1 MSAVIVALFI
11 AAAPEA
17 ALRSAEKA
25 IEAKGLLDRIQTLA
39 SDAFEGRS
47 PGTKGEDVTVA
58 YLVDQMKAIGLTPGN
73 PDGTYL
79 QRVPLVGAVSTYHAE
94 LDTQGKREE
103 LVANRDLVA
112 VTQRQVPRVSIEKSD
127 MVFVGYGV
135 IAPEYGWDDFKDVDV
150 RGKTVVML
158 VNDPQVAD
166 PSDATKLDTKLFK
179 GAGMTYYGRWTY
191 KFEIAAKKGA
201 AAALIIHN
209 TERAAYPWSVVVD
222 SWGRENFATVAA
234 DKNMG
239 RPAVESW
246 LSDEAARKIF
256 KDSGLDLDALT
267 KAAALRDFKPVPLR
281 QKLSMTLERTERSVS
296 SHNVVGKVS
305 GTDAGDA
312 ARYLVYSAHWDHF
325 GRDDKREGDKVF
337 HGALDNASGTSG
349 MLEIAEAF
357 KAMKTPARAT
367 VVFVATT
374 GEERGLLGAR
384 YYVENPL
391 YPLARTIANINL
403 DGVNPWGRTKDLQ
416 LVGDRVSSLDTEL
429 ERIVKQS
436 GRVLVPDAHPE
447 RGTTYRGDSFEFAK
461 AGVPALWLYK
471 GNDYIGKAKG
481 FGDAQSAKFFST
493 DYHKPSD
500 VVRADWDLSGGVE
513 DLRLGFRLGHT
524 VAQDAK
530 WVEWNPDAEFASKRR
545 ETAALRN

>member
-1 MSAVIVALFI
+1 MTPFIVALFL
-11 AAAPEA
+11 AAPPMSP
-17 ALRSAEKA
+17 LQTAEKA
-25 IEAKGLLDRIQTLA
+25 IESKGLLERIQTMA
-39 SDAFEGRS
+39 SDVFEGRS
-47 PGTKGEDVTVA
+47 PGTKGEEVTVA
-58 YLVDQMKAIGLTPGN
+58 YLVDQMKAIGLEPGN

-79 QRVPLVGAVSTYHAE
+79 QRVPLVGAVSTYRAE

-103 LVANRDLVA
+103 LLAHRDLVA
-112 VTQRQVPRVSIEKSD
+112 VSQRQVPKVSIDKTD

-135 IAPEYGWDDFKDVDV
+135 VAPEYGWDDFKDVDV

-158 VNDPQVAD
+158 INDPQVAD
-166 PSDATKLDTKLFK
+166 PADPTKLDPKLFK
-179 GAGMTYYGRWTY
+179 GPGMTYYGRWTY

-201 AAALIIHN
+201 VAALIIHN

-234 DKNMG
+234 DKNAG
-239 RPAVESW
+239 RAAIESW
-246 LSDEAARKIF
+246 ITEDAARRLF
-256 KDSGLDLDALT
+256 KDSGLDLEALT

-281 QKLSMTLERTERSVS
+281 QKLSMTLERTERQVQ
-296 SHNVVGKVS
+296 SHNVIGKIS
-305 GTDAGDA
+305 GSEAADA

-357 KAMKTPARAT
+357 KALNKPAKAT

-374 GEERGLLGAR
+374 GEERGLLGAK

-391 YPLARTIANINL
+391 YPLARTLANINL

-416 LVGDRVSSLDTEL
+416 LVGDRVSTLDEAL
-429 ERIVKQS
+429 EWVTKQV
-436 GRVLVPDAHPE
+436 GRVLVADAHPE
-447 RGTTYRGDSFEFAK
+447 RGTPYRGDSFEFAK

-481 FGDAQSAKFFST
+481 FGDEQSA
-493 DYHKPSD
+493 
-500 VVRADWDLSGGVE
+500 
-513 DLRLGFRLGHT
+513 
-524 VAQDAK
+524 
-530 WVEWNPDAEFASKRR
+530 
-545 ETAALRN
+545 